1 MAESSKQE
9 IEGLEAELAQ
19 AMIHNDLVALDRLLA
34 DEVIFTDPQGGVINK
49 EQDLA
54 LHRAGVLV
62 VATYEIDDL
71 TSLVLDSTAVTNM
84 KVKVV
89 GIFKNEPFEGIYR
102 YTRTYLKRNEQWL
115 LDDIYRL
122 NLLSFRWRVTNV
134 WLSIA
139 IYWINLF
146 PC

>member
-9 IEGLEAELAQ
+9 IESLEAELAQ
-19 AMIHNDLVALDRLLA
+19 AMLHNNVTALDRLLA

-49 EQDLA
+49 AQDLA

-62 VATYEIDDL
+62 VTTYEVDDL

-89 GIFKNEPFEGIYR
+89 GTFKDEPFEGIYR
-102 YTRTYLKRNEQWL
+102 YTRTYLKQNGQWK
-115 LDDIYRL
+115 IIAAQATA
-122 NLLSFRWRVTNV
+122 VT
-134 WLSIA
+134 
-139 IYWINLF
+139 
-146 PC
+146 